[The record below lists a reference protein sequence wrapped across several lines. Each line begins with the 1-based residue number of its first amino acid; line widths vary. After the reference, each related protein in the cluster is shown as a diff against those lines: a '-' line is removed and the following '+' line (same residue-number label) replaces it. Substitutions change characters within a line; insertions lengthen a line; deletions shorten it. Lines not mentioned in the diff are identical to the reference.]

1 MWNCLWFFGLA
12 EKFVHFFWQQTFFS
26 NMNRFSSE
34 PAEIALQF
42 YKKIINYSFHG
53 SRDFKHKYNRVLT
66 KKPKIISEKQH
77 TYISTYVTTI
87 WYKNINLPF
96 FKRLKYVKYVKNPI
110 GFAHKNL
117 TRVFF
122 SHQSKKS
129 GLFVTISLACCWRK
143 NGSFVIWSELH
154 FFFFRASAITVSQ

>member
-1 MWNCLWFFGLA
+1 MILRASRKICAFFLA
-12 EKFVHFFWQQTFFS
+12 TNFFL

-66 KKPKIISEKQH
+66 KNPKIISTKQH

-96 FKRLKYVKYVKNPI
+96 FKRSKYVKYVKNPI

-117 TRVFF
+117 TR
-122 SHQSKKS
+122 
-129 GLFVTISLACCWRK
+129 
-143 NGSFVIWSELH
+143 
-154 FFFFRASAITVSQ
+154 FFFHTKARNPGFSSLFL